1 MFCPKCGLVL
11 VPGATACPRCGTP
24 AEMTPGTPPPQGE
37 VSQAPT
43 QPIMT
48 PPPHGGQAGSGS
60 PWSPPPSGWSG
71 NPPTPPPHG
80 GPVSHGEPPKKKGPS
95 PLMLGLI
102 LGVAALLLAGGVFA
116 WFYLRDK
123 GYEED
128 ISIAAQS
135 LDSGDYQAAA
145 RAYQS
150 ALDRRSGDADA
161 TLGLAQAY
169 LGQDRSQDALALLE
183 GLTLED
189 GDSRAPLLAT
199 LTALCRLDGVDQV
212 VSDAFPRITLALP
225 WEEGAPVPDAAA
237 LQVEEGNETRDV
249 ESVELQGG
257 RLLVTYLAEDTELSG
272 QDRQVTCSLQAQGLT
287 RTLEAGYTTPV
298 FDPATLTLVSTDVS
312 EYPTVRAYFRVTNA
326 ATGESLS
333 GLDRQS
339 FTVEERLSGG
349 TYLSREVHDATLL
362 EEKEGLN
369 IDLVADKSDSISE
382 SDMQK
387 VKNVM
392 IQFVSSLQFVNGD
405 QAEVLA
411 FDTIVQQMC
420 CYTDNVDLLING
432 INNMSTD
439 GLTAF
444 YDAVYDA
451 VTYTALQGGARCV
464 VAFTDGMD
472 NSSIRSSQQL
482 IQYAQAKQ
490 VPVYIIGVGGGVE
503 EGTLRTIAQSTGG
516 RYWYID
522 DLYDLESIF
531 NSIYTEQKDLY
542 VVEYESDPS
551 ADPFSPRSLS
561 VSVSGGG
568 CRGSQDVSFTPVPTA
583 ASNSG
588 GERYVLVEE
597 ALSWQEASQRCQE
610 MGGHLATITSQEEM
624 DTITRMADAAGIR
637 YLWLGGYTSYDS
649 AGHVFGHWV
658 TGESFTFQAWGDG
671 EPSRVDQDGTD
682 EWYIMLW
689 NIESLGGW
697 NWNDQRNDPVAV
709 VPSMG
714 DAMGF
719 VCEFES

>member
-1 MFCPKCGLVL
+1 MLYIIVAILMFGLLIAVHEFGHFITAKWFHIRVNEFSIGMGPAVFKRQKGETLYSLRVL
-11 VPGATACPRCGTP
+11 PL
-24 AEMTPGTPPPQGE
+24 
-37 VSQAPT
+37 
-43 QPIMT
+43 
-48 PPPHGGQAGSGS
+48 GGYCA
-60 PWSPPPSGWSG
+60 
-71 NPPTPPPHG
+71 
-80 GPVSHGEPPKKKGPS
+80 
-95 PLMLGLI
+95 M
-102 LGVAALLLAGGVFA
+102 
-116 WFYLRDK
+116 
-123 GYEED
+123 
-128 ISIAAQS
+128 
-135 LDSGDYQAAA
+135 
-145 RAYQS
+145 
-150 ALDRRSGDADA
+150 
-161 TLGLAQAY
+161 
-169 LGQDRSQDALALLE
+169 E
-183 GLTLED
+183 GED
-189 GDSRAPLLAT
+189 GDS
-199 LTALCRLDGVDQV
+199 DD
-212 VSDAFPRITLALP
+212 PRSF
-225 WEEGAPVPDAAA
+225 EHAAA
-237 LQVEEGNETRDV
+237 WKRGIVLVAGAFMNFLTGLVLLVILFAPAQGFLAEVYQGPLEGYGTEHCGLEPGDRILSVDGHQVLVYGNAQLYLGRAGDVVDFVVERDGQRVELDNVSLPYQTRVDEEGNETRDV

-420 CYTDNVDLLING
+420 CYTDDVDLLING

-610 MGGHLATITSQEEM
+610 MGGHLATITSQAVCNAVNSA
-624 DTITRMADAAGIR
+624 IAAAA
-637 YLWLGGYTSYDS
+637 S
-649 AGHVFGHWV
+649 AG
-658 TGESFTFQAWGDG
+658 
-671 EPSRVDQDGTD
+671 
-682 EWYIMLW
+682 
-689 NIESLGGW
+689 
-697 NWNDQRNDPVAV
+697 
-709 VPSMG
+709 
-714 DAMGF
+714 
-719 VCEFES
+719 